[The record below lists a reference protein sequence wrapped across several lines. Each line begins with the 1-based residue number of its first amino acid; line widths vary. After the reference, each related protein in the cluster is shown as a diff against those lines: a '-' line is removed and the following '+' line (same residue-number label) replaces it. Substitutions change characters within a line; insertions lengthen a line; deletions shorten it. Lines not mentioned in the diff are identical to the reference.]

1 MYKKRQRFYKDL
13 TLDPDD
19 ELPELT
25 EEDETEQK
33 QNEEAINDTGS
44 VGSSATHKSI
54 EAADEHNSIDA
65 SATTPTPTAV
75 QKQEEPAYRPRSKSA
90 RMKSE
95 KPVEIGYRS
104 TVIDSRKHEKDMQ
117 KLIPKGS
124 EWQLMQD
131 PVRMQMRQVLSDA
144 YRKTLSNIPG
154 STTSGQL
161 SKQTQEW
168 GHGLLVPIASEI
180 DKDLRLTLI
189 PAKIDAKLLD
199 FDIPVAYRKLN
210 QQVED
215 NCRKVAEFSAKVDE
229 REAGLIPLREE
240 LVELETRYKT
250 AKDRYDIRMR
260 SNNNS
265 RDYVQ
270 MLFLHPSSEQY

>member
-1 MYKKRQRFYKDL
+1 MYKKRQRFYRDL
-13 TLDPDD
+13 TLNPDD
-19 ELPELT
+19 ELSELN

-44 VGSSATHKSI
+44 VGSSATHESI
-54 EAADEHNSIDA
+54 EAADEHNSVDA
-65 SATTPTPTAV
+65 SATTPTPTTV

-90 RMKSE
+90 RMKSD
-95 KPVEIGYRS
+95 KPVEIGYRN
-104 TVIDSRKHEKDMQ
+104 MQ

-240 LVELETRYKT
+240 LVELEKRYKT
-250 AKDRYDIRMR
+250 AKDQYDTRMR